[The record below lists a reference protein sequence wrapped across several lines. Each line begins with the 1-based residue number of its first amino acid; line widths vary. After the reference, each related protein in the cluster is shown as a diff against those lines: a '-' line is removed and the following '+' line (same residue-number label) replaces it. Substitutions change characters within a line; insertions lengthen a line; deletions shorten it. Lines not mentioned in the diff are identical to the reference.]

1 MKLVLFYEKPG
12 CSTNAGQ
19 KRELQRAG
27 CIVIGRNL
35 LDHGLTPEELLA
47 FLRPLPVEQ
56 WFNPNAPKI
65 KNRQIDPGRMTEAAA
80 LQLLMAEPILI
91 RRPLMVV
98 SDRKLCGYEP
108 QLLEPL
114 IGRTLAESA
123 PVSCSSTTVAYK
135 N

>member
-12 CSTNAGQ
+12 CTTNAGQ
-19 KRELQRAG
+19 KKQLQRAG
-27 CIVIGRNL
+27 CVVIGRNL
-35 LDHGLTPEELLA
+35 LDHGLTSDELLA
-47 FLRPLPVEQ
+47 FLQPMPVAK

-65 KNRQIDPGRMTEAAA
+65 KKREINPESMTEAAA

-91 RRPLMVV
+91 RRPLIVV
-98 SDRKLCGYEP
+98 ADRKFCGYEP

-114 IGRTLAESA
+114 IGETLADPAPES
-123 PVSCSSTTVAYK
+123 CSTTVVCK

>member
-1 MKLVLFYEKPG
+1 MKLVLFYGKPG

-19 KRELQRAG
+19 KKQLRSAG

-35 LDHGLTPEELLA
+35 LAHGLTQEELLA
-47 FLRPLPVEQ
+47 FLRPLPVKQ

-65 KNRQIDPGRMTEAAA
+65 KNKEIDPGSLSESEA
-80 LQLLMAEPILI
+80 LQLLMREPILI

-98 SDRKLCGYEP
+98 ADRKFCGYEP

-114 IGRTLAESA
+114 LGQTLIEPA
-123 PVSCSSTTVAYK
+123 PASCSVTTSCG

>member
-12 CSTNAGQ
+12 CTTNAGQ
-19 KRELQRAG
+19 KKELQRAG
-27 CIVIGRNL
+27 CVVIVRNL
-35 LDHGLTPEELLA
+35 LDHGLSSDELLA
-47 FLRPLPVEQ
+47 FLRPMPVEK

-65 KNRQIDPGRMTEAAA
+65 KKREIDPGSMTEAAA

-91 RRPLMVV
+91 RRPLIVV
-98 SDRKLCGYEP
+98 SDHKFCGYEP

-114 IGRTLAESA
+114 IGQTLAGVA
-123 PVSCSSTTVAYK
+123 PVSCSATVACK

>member
-27 CIVIGRNL
+27 CVVIGRNL
-35 LDHGLTPEELLA
+35 LDHGLTAEELLA
-47 FLRPLPVEQ
+47 FLRPLPVNE

-65 KNRQIDPGRMTEAAA
+65 KNREIDPRQMTEETA

-98 SDRKLCGYEP
+98 SGRKLCGYEP

-114 IGRTLAESA
+114 LGRILAEPV
-123 PVSCSSTTVAYK
+123 PVSCSSTAVACK